1 MRRAETLSLALA
13 LAGSYRFR
21 PPDLESGGPGGVFA
35 GAGAGQSAD
44 FHDFREYQPGDDPR
58 RVDWR
63 AYARSGQ
70 LRLKQFREEVSPI
83 VEFFLD
89 TSASMALYPG
99 KEETALFAAAFLRQ
113 TVLAAEG
120 RPVLCRDG
128 RRFAG
133 DDFGPALAGTEFS
146 GSGGT
151 DLPTGGAP
159 ARPLRFFLSDYL
171 FGDGIES
178 WFRRRAAGS
187 LRFVPLLIL
196 CRSEREPPWRGQCR
210 LFDVEQPGSTL
221 ELAITGEAASRYRER
236 LKRHEEGIEREARR
250 LGGRLLRLDAPDGA
264 LDRRDCLAIVRRLA
278 EEGVVT
284 AR

>member
-1 MRRAETLSLALA
+1 MHRAEMLSFAVA
-13 LAGSYRFR
+13 LAGSRRFR
-21 PPDLESGGPGGVFA
+21 PPDQGSGGPSGVFA

-44 FHDFREYQPGDDPR
+44 FHDSREYQPGDDPR

-63 AYARSGQ
+63 AYARNGQ
-70 LRLKQFREEVSPI
+70 LRLKQFREEVSPT

-99 KEETALFAAAFLRQ
+99 KEETALFAVAFLRQ
-113 TVLAAEG
+113 AVLAAEG

-128 RRFAG
+128 RRFSG
-133 DDFGPALAGTEFS
+133 DDFGPAWAETEFS

-151 DLPTGGAP
+151 DLPDGGAP

-171 FGDGIES
+171 FGDSLES

-196 CRSEREPPWRGQCR
+196 CRSEREPPWRGR
-210 LFDVEQPGSTL
+210 RRMFDVEHPGSALDLT
-221 ELAITGEAASRYRER
+221 ITGEDASRYRER
-236 LKRHEEGIEREARR
+236 LKRHEEGLEREARR
-250 LGGRLLRLDAPDGA
+250 LGGRLLRLDAPDRA
-264 LDRRDCLAIVRRLA
+264 LDRGDCLAIVRRLA
-278 EEGVVT
+278 GEGVVT
-284 AR
+284 VR